1 MSLDSSAAKM
11 EEVEG
16 TAGGQG
22 SLVGDGHG
30 CTVQSSDSQELLEEG
45 FEAWSQ
51 LCDFCAL

>member
-16 TAGGQG
+16 TASGQG

-30 CTVQSSDSQELLEEG
+30 CTIQSSDSQELPEEG
-45 FEAWSQ
+45 LEAWSQ
-51 LCDFCAL
+51 LCDFSAP